1 MKKIVISLTSICL
14 LSSCATIFCGSK
26 QKITLNAN
34 IEQKA
39 EMTIDGRSYNYVSFP
54 YTVKIPR
61 GFNETVITANS
72 EGYHPVTLIIDKNFN
87 AVSVLNLCNI
97 LCWGIDAATGAMMK
111 PEFKYY
117 DLRFIKKSE
126 DSDNGKAETDK

>member
-1 MKKIVISLTSICL
+1 MKKIVIFLTSICL
-14 LSSCATIFCGSK
+14 MNYCATIFCGYK

-39 EMTIDGRSYNYVSFP
+39 EMTIDGHSYNVNFP

-61 GFNETVITANS
+61 GFDATVIKASS

-87 AVSVLNLCNI
+87 AVSVLNLCDI
-97 LCWGIDAATGAMMK
+97 LGWDIDAATEAMMD